1 MSEDRAAE
9 GLEHLQK
16 AGMELIA
23 AARLFLDLA
32 EEVVTDRDKVAEVVS
47 FVGTMAGAATDAVA
61 GAGRPA
67 GGNASDPSTAD
78 GRVEHIDVS

>member
-47 FVGTMAGAATDAVA
+47 FVSTVAGAATDAVA
-61 GAGRPA
+61 TAGR
-67 GGNASDPSTAD
+67 ASDRPSPDPSTAS

>member
-9 GLEHLQK
+9 GLEHLQR

-32 EEVVTDRDKVAEVVS
+32 EEVVADRDKVAEVVS
-47 FVGTMAGAATDAVA
+47 FVSTVAEAATDAVA
-61 GAGRPA
+61 GAARP
-67 GGNASDPSTAD
+67 GGPSSDQPSTPGA
-78 GRVEHIDVS
+78 RVEHIDVS